1 LNQEYQET
9 MTSTIV
15 TKEILDEVVDS
26 LKKALA
32 DEDIRVLSQRAVQCK
47 VWHLCPKVSAVMQ
60 NLRMEEDVVRKKVM
74 VTLSKL
80 VYRFHEF
87 TLDTTLARAG
97 ILKDKRIH
105 QGSSLDKKE
114 AFDLFCLDAKE
125 RLYLIMD
132 KHGWLQD
139 FFRLYPLHFYE
150 NSFQF
155 VSNIPQKKLKVKV
168 KVFGLGIGGSM
179 AASGLAKAGV
189 ESVCAYEKRKESGP
203 SSVGS
208 RYQNASW
215 RAYGI
220 AEKLLDEKAYNT
232 LVEYRQRINVQYD
245 DGTTGVITSDRVQI
259 ILGSAID
266 AAIESAKGY
275 GADIHFETGAELF
288 TNGKENTESDIVA
301 LFTGAHTSEIFPGL
315 KEEMGIMSWPEI
327 NSECKMWIRIKESEK
342 TEFYTA
348 RGGES
353 GAENWDYTIES
364 ARDSV
369 EDIVRVRNCLTS
381 AYNRNLKKV
390 QKGDD
395 IGVSEADL
403 TTEYEAQRKQLGS
416 VQEAIEKGK
425 TPGGRFDY
433 IFTNAP
439 LNDHNLGKREAACEK
454 DDTVVLKA
462 GYTVEVKMASNAA
475 FKTGKLTEMFN
486 TNVVVCGGDACVP
499 PNPQAAYG
507 ATLAC
512 EFADQLVQLAVGTGH
527 LNSILE
533 DMKDMSQYVTDDWVQ
548 EVNELKG
555 LLVDHYDAKGRA
567 ENYFQFVQ
575 TLICNLYSL
584 PAFAQ

>member
-1 LNQEYQET
+1 MSDTTVMKET
-9 MTSTIV
+9 
-15 TKEILDEVVDS
+15 LDEVVDS

-32 DEDIRVLSQRAVQCK
+32 DKAIRVLSQRAVQGK
-47 VWHLCPKVSAVMQ
+47 VWHRCPKVSAVMQ
-60 NLRMEEDVVRKKVM
+60 NLREEEDVVRKKVM
-74 VTLSKL
+74 ATLSKL
-80 VYRFHEF
+80 VYRFHEY

-97 ILKDKRIH
+97 ILKDERVH

-125 RLYLIMD
+125 RLYLIMHT
-132 KHGWLQD
+132 HGWLQD

-155 VSNIPQKKLKVKV
+155 VHNIPKKKLKVKV

-179 AASGLAKAGV
+179 ATSGLAKAGV
-189 ESVCAYEKRKESGP
+189 ESVSAYEKRKESGP

-215 RAYGI
+215 RAYEI

-232 LVEYRQRINVQYD
+232 LVEYRQRINIQYD

-259 ILGSAID
+259 ILGSAIE

-315 KEEMGIMSWPEI
+315 KEEMGIMSWPEVD
-327 NSECKMWIRIKESEK
+327 SECKMWIRIKESDK

-348 RGGES
+348 RSGEI

-364 ARDSV
+364 ARDGIG
-369 EDIVRVRNCLTS
+369 DIVRVRNCLTS

-395 IGVSEADL
+395 IGVSEAEL
-403 TTEYEAQRKQLGS
+403 TAEYEAQRKQLDT
-416 VQEAIEKGK
+416 VQEAVEKGK

-439 LNDHNLGKREAACEK
+439 LNDHNLGKRTEASK
-454 DDTVVLKA
+454 DGAVVLKG
-462 GYTVEVKMASNAA
+462 GYKVEVKMAANAA
-475 FKTGKLTEMFN
+475 FKAGKLTEMFN
-486 TNVVVCGGDACVP
+486 TNLVVCGGDACVP

-533 DMKDMSQYVTDDWVQ
+533 DMKDSSPYVTDEWMQ

-555 LLVDHYDAKGRA
+555 LLADHYDAKGRA

-584 PAFAQ
+584 PAFVD